1 MIQVKII
8 RDSVVTNS
16 ASFLSQEEAQAWL
29 SNHEG
34 MGSFGSPESY
44 TVEILDISAQLEQ
57 EAINVA
63 ALKLLADTDWYCTRL
78 IDSGTLIPQEI
89 LTARAQARASIVR

>member
-16 ASFLSQEEAQAWL
+16 ASFPSQEEAQAWL
-29 SNHEG
+29 SSHEG
-34 MGSFGSPESY
+34 MGTFGSPESY
-44 TVEILDISAQLEQ
+44 SIDMSDISSQVEQ
-57 EAINVA
+57 ERINA
-63 ALKLLADTDWYCTRL
+63 ESLKLLADTDWYCTRL

-89 LTARAQARASIVR
+89 LTARAEARTKIVR